1 MVPFSS
7 DCQFFSFGV
16 TNFRFFI
23 AEPITAEAERSSG
36 ILTHGTGNSDGDS
49 STDHSAAS
57 ASSASSN
64 NQGYDSSGSS
74 GTDQSGSVESDHV
87 NVSSV
92 QCSNEAN
99 QPSLPGLTS
108 AGLNTMCSSAFEYN
122 YQHLAK
128 LESHKGLS
136 TTWL

>member
-16 TNFRFFI
+16 TNFCFFI

-64 NQGYDSSGSS
+64 NQGYDSTVSS

-92 QCSNEAN
+92 QCTEAN
-99 QPSLPGLTS
+99 QLRLRELTS
-108 AGLNTMCSSAFEYN
+108 AGLITMCSSAFEYN

-128 LESHKGLS
+128 FESYKGLS